1 MNDYKNFCEYS
12 VCPEKTGKLI
22 LARVLLMIFYVAFT
36 LAYLWIFALNFK
48 AFAIVILLPFIMYA
62 IIKLTWRLT
71 VVEYD
76 FAIEAGELTV
86 AKIYAGSARRVKA
99 RAYVPD
105 MTLIAPK
112 SKDSE
117 RVLSASDIVSVKDFS
132 AQRDSETA
140 FVCVYP
146 DRSGGKKRAL
156 VIETNEEMQRVLRLC
171 NPSAFVRTH

>member
-1 MNDYKNFCEYS
+1 MSDYKNFCEYS
-12 VCPEKTGKLI
+12 VCPAKTGKLI

-36 LAYLWIFALNFK
+36 LVYLWVFALNFR
-48 AFAIVILLPFIMYA
+48 AFAIAMLLPFIMYA

-99 RAYVPD
+99 RAYIPD

-112 SKDSE
+112 NKDSQ

-132 AQRDSETA
+132 AHEDSETA

-146 DRSGGKKRAL
+146 DRAGKKLAL
-156 VIETNEEMQRVLRLC
+156 IIETNEEMRRILHLC